1 MPLSER
7 IQQHWAE
14 LPPTERRVAEFLL
27 AEANRAATYSLTELS
42 QLQGVSKA
50 TVSRLFRRL
59 GFDDFNAAREVLRQS
74 PNAGSP
80 LVQRHGG
87 NTDLDSHLAQ
97 ERANTQTWLGTDRL
111 DALIEGL
118 YQSRRLYCLGL
129 RNNFPLALHAETQW
143 LQLRAGVQA
152 LPRPGQSLSEQLG
165 PLESDDWVV
174 LFGLRRRH
182 QGFRRLVSQLL
193 AGPAKLVLISEP
205 GYLPPGKPDHHL
217 VLPLE
222 STGPFA
228 SYSAPMS
235 WVALIA
241 NGMMQRF
248 PQATRDRIERIE
260 QSYHRLDELEP

>member
-1 MPLSER
+1 MSLSDR

-27 AEANRAATYSLTELS
+27 AEASRAATYSLTELS

-59 GFDDFNAAREVLRQS
+59 GFDDFNAARDVLRQL
-74 PNAGSP
+74 PTPGSP
-80 LVQRHGG
+80 LAPPGSG
-87 NTDLDSHLAQ
+87 ATDLDSHLAQ
-97 ERANTQTWLGTDRL
+97 ERANTQSWLGTEQISEIID
-111 DALIEGL
+111 GL
-118 YQSRRLYCLGL
+118 YQARRLYCLGL

-143 LQLRAGVQA
+143 LQLRDGVQA

-165 PLESDDWVV
+165 PLHSDDWVV

-182 QGFRRLVSQLL
+182 RGFQRLIGQLL
-193 AGPAKLVLISEP
+193 QGPARLVLITEP
-205 GYLPPGKPDHHL
+205 GYQPPARPDHHL
-217 VLPLE
+217 ILPLDA
-222 STGPFA
+222 TGPFA
-228 SYSAPMS
+228 SYAAPMS

-248 PQATRDRIERIE
+248 PEATRERIERIE

>member
-1 MPLSER
+1 MLLSDR

-27 AEANRAATYSLTELS
+27 AETSRAATYSLTELS

-59 GFDDFNAAREVLRQS
+59 GFDDFNAARDVLRQS
-74 PNAGSP
+74 PPPGSP
-80 LVQRHGG
+80 LAPRHSG

-97 ERANTQTWLGTDRL
+97 ERANSQAWLGM
-111 DALIEGL
+111 DALEHLVEGL
-118 YQSRRLYCLGL
+118 YQAQRLYCLGL
-129 RNNFPLALHAETQW
+129 RNNFPIALHAETQW

-165 PLESDDWVV
+165 PLERDDWVV

-182 QGFRRLVSQLL
+182 QGFQRLVRQLL
-193 AGPAKLVLISEP
+193 SGPATLVLITEP
-205 GYLPPGKPDHHL
+205 GYQPPAKPHHHL

-248 PQATRDRIERIE
+248 PEATRERIERIE